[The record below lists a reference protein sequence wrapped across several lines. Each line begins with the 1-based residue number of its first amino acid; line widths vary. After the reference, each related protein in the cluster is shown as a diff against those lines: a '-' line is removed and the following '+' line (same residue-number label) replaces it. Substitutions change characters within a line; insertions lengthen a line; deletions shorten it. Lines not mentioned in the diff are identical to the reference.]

1 MSAQYTMGLP
11 PAPIRVKPSPCPQ
24 RAIVPLYCVFS
35 RILPAFD
42 ANKALRAG

>member
-11 PAPIRVKPSPCPQ
+11 PAPPIRVSPPCPQ
-24 RAIVPLYCVFS
+24 RAIVPLYRVFS